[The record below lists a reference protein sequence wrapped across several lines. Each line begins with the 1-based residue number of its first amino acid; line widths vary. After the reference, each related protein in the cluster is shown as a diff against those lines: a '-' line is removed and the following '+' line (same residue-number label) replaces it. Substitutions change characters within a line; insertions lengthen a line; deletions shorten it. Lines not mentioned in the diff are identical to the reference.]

1 MRITK
6 NLQLVYTTDDELE
19 RAEEIA
25 KEEARKQKDISVYSF
40 SRDETYI
47 KIKTLLTLLMDDYI
61 SINQGVSLIDELFL
75 QEGVMDRCKTFAYNL
90 KNPISES
97 GIWRPNYESE
107 VHKVHAIKSEDVKKY
122 FLRKYDVLYKQELE
136 IKINCVLYGD
146 SQNKES

>member
-25 KEEARKQKDISVYSF
+25 KEEARKQKDISVYNF

-47 KIKTLLTLLMDDYI
+47 KIKTLLTLIMDDYI

-75 QEGVMDRCKTFAYNL
+75 QEGAMDRCKTFANNL
-90 KNPISES
+90 TNPISPS
-97 GIWRPNYESE
+97 DIGRPM
-107 VHKVHAIKSEDVKKY
+107 IKSEDVKKY
-122 FLRKYDVLYKQELE
+122 FLRTYSKLYKQELE
-136 IKINCVLYGD
+136 IKIKYVLYGD